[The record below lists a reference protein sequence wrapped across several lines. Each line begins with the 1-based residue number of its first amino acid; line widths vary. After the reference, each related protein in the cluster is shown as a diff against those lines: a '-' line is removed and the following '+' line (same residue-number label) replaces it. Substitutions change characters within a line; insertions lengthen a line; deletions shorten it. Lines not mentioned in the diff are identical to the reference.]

1 MDRELADKSLAA
13 EARTRLTK
21 EQFEL
26 GDKLAR
32 RLKRI
37 IELSIP
43 SKMPGEIGE
52 DAAQKKTMAGIHANA
67 HAKNLAA
74 MEEVGRQAVLDVL
87 TPQQVANWVVAAP
100 WRR

>member
-1 MDRELADKSLAA
+1 
-13 EARTRLTK
+13 
-21 EQFEL
+21 
-26 GDKLAR
+26 
-32 RLKRI
+32 
-37 IELSIP
+37 
-43 SKMPGEIGE
+43 
-52 DAAQKKTMAGIHANA
+52 MAGMHANA